1 MGTNNELAKKVGSFQ
16 EYVHAECSM
25 DDLSPSKISV
35 DEVHKIAILDIRL
48 MNADRNVANILCQ
61 RIPEDPDHFRLVPI
75 DHGYSLRSVCDVAWF
90 DWCWLDWPQT
100 KQPLSKKSKDYIL
113 ALDVEA
119 DARLLQERLGM
130 QNDVLDYFRA
140 SCNVLKAGVKA
151 GLTLYDIASEVLCR
165 NDPSG
170 EIPSKLEILTSMAS
184 ELATSAVHNG
194 RFHHAT
200 ASLALQEQL
209 ATVTAGKFE
218 RKFSTPGKARGFVR
232 SISSSV
238 FSQVPSMG
246 EESSFSDELF
256 DTQALK
262 SQEPP
267 PMVQSSQSD
276 NSSNDGYSSS
286 SAPDEYEADDW
297 ALAVVALADESMN
310 NDFGRERSTSES
322 SDSSDH
328 SSKLSKSPV
337 GFWYVRPGSSTF
349 DNESEDDEPV
359 CWTPSLTPS
368 NPPGTLLNVGPPHVL
383 SSGGL
388 STSNLGKL
396 LYESGAALEGFSLDD
411 ETSQSNLGDD
421 FDSSL
426 PATVDEVPSNMRS
439 SIASTPLSTN
449 NTIVRSMSYTAFS
462 SAPSHKNEV
471 SKASMFKSTAMPSIL
486 PSTRQQDLFRTY
498 FLKFVDLLVVRETE
512 RLVHTM
518 LRLNKSPCK

>member
-1 MGTNNELAKKVGSFQ
+1 
-16 EYVHAECSM
+16 
-25 DDLSPSKISV
+25 
-35 DEVHKIAILDIRL
+35 
-48 MNADRNVANILCQ
+48 
-61 RIPEDPDHFRLVPI
+61 
-75 DHGYSLRSVCDVAWF
+75 
-90 DWCWLDWPQT
+90 
-100 KQPLSKKSKDYIL
+100 
-113 ALDVEA
+113 
-119 DARLLQERLGM
+119 
-130 QNDVLDYFRA
+130 
-140 SCNVLKAGVKA
+140 
-151 GLTLYDIASEVLCR
+151 
-165 NDPSG
+165 
-170 EIPSKLEILTSMAS
+170 MAS

-246 EESSFSDELF
+246 GESSFSDELF

-349 DNESEDDEPV
+349 DN
-359 CWTPSLTPS
+359 
-368 NPPGTLLNVGPPHVL
+368 
-383 SSGGL
+383 
-388 STSNLGKL
+388 
-396 LYESGAALEGFSLDD
+396 
-411 ETSQSNLGDD
+411 
-421 FDSSL
+421 
-426 PATVDEVPSNMRS
+426 
-439 SIASTPLSTN
+439 
-449 NTIVRSMSYTAFS
+449 
-462 SAPSHKNEV
+462 
-471 SKASMFKSTAMPSIL
+471 
-486 PSTRQQDLFRTY
+486 
-498 FLKFVDLLVVRETE
+498 
-512 RLVHTM
+512 
-518 LRLNKSPCK
+518 